1 MKLSSLMHEATGAI
15 TVPLDHLA
23 AGGPTA
29 TEWTAFA
36 GMVFFPA
43 TLLLLGVTRKLLNVA
58 VPGWLMAAAALLAL
72 LGALSVY
79 VALRPSEQ
87 SMKLFGMVIAIGLVG
102 WLLSPKWRLDR
113 SGDAYEERRPVMA
126 VWIIGFGIVFY
137 CSFVA
142 GSGIEGWIEEMKADF
157 AAVFIPGG

>member
-23 AGGPTA
+23 AGGPTV

-43 TLLLLGVTRKLLNVA
+43 TLLLFGVTRKLLGIV
-58 VPGWLMAAAALLAL
+58 VPGWIVALATIMAAV
-72 LGALSVY
+72 GTLSVY

-87 SMKLFGMVIAIGLVG
+87 SMKLFGMVVAVGLVG
-102 WLLSPKWRLDR
+102 WLLSPKWRLGR
-113 SGDAYEERRPVMA
+113 SVDAVEERRPVTA
-126 VWIIGFGIVFY
+126 FWLLGFGIVFY
-137 CSFVA
+137 CSFIA
-142 GSGIEGWIEEMKADF
+142 GSGIEGWIEGVKADF
-157 AAVFIPGG
+157 AAVFVPGG